1 MTIMDI
7 DFIDVGGRC
16 KDGHHQWRRLRE
28 GLPPSAVQRLADNA
42 GWRLTESRLQAAAQL
57 APHRRRAMSATLLRM
72 AQTMRDPILADVAF
86 IGYFIA
92 RRPCEYVTSDDA
104 KLLSRRTIDWE
115 HCGWFTD
122 TLKASRPGYTMHSR
136 ISATQGRHG
145 VRALGTALGHRR
157 NRDVPSARDMPH
169 VPAGQADDAG
179 PTRGNN
185 RHVPERQNQP
195 PTTLER
201 VTPADRVRR
210 RPAANASPAVL
221 PPARHDHCHGGGGR
235 RAVATQGNVRPPR

>member
-7 DFIDVGGRC
+7 DFMTSSTSAASGKSLTKCSARGACTVASGRGGRC
-16 KDGHHQWRRLRE
+16 NDGHHQWRRLRE
-28 GLPPSAVQRLADNA
+28 GLPPSAVQRLTDNA
-42 GWRLTESRLQAAAQL
+42 GWRLTESRLQAAAKL

-122 TLKASRPGYTMHSR
+122 TLEASRPGCIDT
-136 ISATQGRHG
+136 
-145 VRALGTALGHRR
+145 
-157 NRDVPSARDMPH
+157 
-169 VPAGQADDAG
+169 
-179 PTRGNN
+179 TRCI
-185 RHVPERQNQP
+185 
-195 PTTLER
+195 R
-201 VTPADRVRR
+201 VLVRR
-210 RPAANASPAVL
+210 KDDTACGHWVL
-221 PPARHDHCHGGGGR
+221 L
-235 RAVATQGNVRPPR
+235 